1 MRPVHVPLSVILG
14 AMLLVAGCAGAP
26 ESSTAPTKPTT
37 ATPPA
42 PPPRPQATPATP
54 SRPQQNEPPPAIDEG
69 MTSFELQ
76 ERLNQL
82 GYKVG
87 TVDGVIGPRTTEAL
101 RKFQSDN
108 NLSATGTLDAQTIK
122 KLRTAKY

>member
-1 MRPVHVPLSVILG
+1 MRRAHISLSVILG
-14 AMLLVAGCAGAP
+14 IMLLLAGCAGAP
-26 ESSTAPTKPTT
+26 ESGKS

-42 PPPRPQATPATP
+42 TTTPTP
-54 SRPQQNEPPPAIDEG
+54 SRPPGAPPPASGPQANEPSPAIDEG
-69 MTSFELQ
+69 MSSFELQ

-87 TVDGVIGPRTTEAL
+87 AVDGVLGPRTVEAL
-101 RKFQSDN
+101 KKYQSDN
-108 NLSATGTLDAQTIK
+108 NLPPTGALDVQTIK

>member
-1 MRPVHVPLSVILG
+1 MRHVHIPLSVILG
-14 AMLLVAGCAGAP
+14 AMLLLGGCAGAP
-26 ESSTAPTKPTT
+26 ESGTGATKPTT
-37 ATPPA
+37 TAP
-42 PPPRPQATPATP
+42 PPPRPQAAPPAP
-54 SRPQQNEPPPAIDEG
+54 SRPPQAEPAPAIDEP

-76 ERLNQL
+76 TRLNQL

-101 RKFQSDN
+101 KKFQSDN
-108 NLSATGTLDAQTIK
+108 SLSVTGTLDAQTIL

>member
-1 MRPVHVPLSVILG
+1 MRRAHYRLSFLLG
-14 AMLLVAGCAGAP
+14 AVLLLAGCAG
-26 ESSTAPTKPTT
+26 EPTT
-37 ATPPA
+37 TPAAPGATTPPQARPPA
-42 PPPRPQATPATP
+42 PAPAP
-54 SRPQQNEPPPAIDEG
+54 SRPQQPEPPPAVDEN

-87 TVDGVIGPRTTEAL
+87 TVDGVIGPRTVEAL
-101 RKFQSDN
+101 KKFQSDN
-108 NLSATGTLDAQTIK
+108 NLTPSGTLDVQTIK

>member
-1 MRPVHVPLSVILG
+1 MRRAHISLSVILG
-14 AMLLVAGCAGAP
+14 TMLLLAGCAGAP
-26 ESSTAPTKPTT
+26 ESGKS

-42 PPPRPQATPATP
+42 TTTPTPPPGAPPPTPRPQA
-54 SRPQQNEPPPAIDEG
+54 NEPPPAIDEG
-69 MTSFELQ
+69 MSSFELQ

-87 TVDGVIGPRTTEAL
+87 AVDGVLGPRTVEAL
-101 RKFQSDN
+101 KKYQSDN
-108 NLSATGTLDAQTIK
+108 NLPPTGALDVQTIK

>member
-1 MRPVHVPLSVILG
+1 MRHAHIPLSVILG
-14 AMLLVAGCAGAP
+14 AMLLLAGCAGAP
-26 ESSTAPTKPTT
+26 ESNTGATKPSPT

-42 PPPRPQATPATP
+42 PRPQTAPSTP
-54 SRPQQNEPPPAIDEG
+54 SRPQQPEPPPAIDEG
-69 MTSFELQ
+69 MSSFELQ

-87 TVDGVIGPRTTEAL
+87 TVDGVIGPRTVEAL
-101 RKFQSDN
+101 KKFQSDN
-108 NLSATGTLDAQTIK
+108 NLPPTGVLDVQTIK

>member
-1 MRPVHVPLSVILG
+1 
-14 AMLLVAGCAGAP
+14 MLLLAGCAGEPTSSPSAP
-26 ESSTAPTKPTT
+26 AATT
-37 ATPPA
+37 PPQTRPPPA
-42 PPPRPQATPATP
+42 PPPPL
-54 SRPQQNEPPPAIDEG
+54 RPQQNEPPPAIDEG

-101 RKFQSDN
+101 KKYQSDN
-108 NLSATGTLDAQTIK
+108 NLPATGTLDAQTIK